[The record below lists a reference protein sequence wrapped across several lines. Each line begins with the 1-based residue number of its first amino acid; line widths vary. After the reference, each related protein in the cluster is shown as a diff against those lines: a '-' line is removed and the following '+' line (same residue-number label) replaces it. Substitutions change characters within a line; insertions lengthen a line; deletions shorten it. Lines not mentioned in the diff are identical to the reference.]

1 MAVLTELNEV
11 HQNCLQIA
19 EIHKSRMLMVCSD
32 DPALSACMFSCKK
45 KLTFTTL
52 KYKYDINIYTITYR
66 KTLELR
72 KIKSFQF
79 VYGMLL
85 KGSPSRVS
93 SDKHNA
99 THNKTMS

>member
-52 KYKYDINIYTITYR
+52 KYKYDINIY
-66 KTLELR
+66 
-72 KIKSFQF
+72 
-79 VYGMLL
+79 
-85 KGSPSRVS
+85 
-93 SDKHNA
+93 H
-99 THNKTMS
+99 